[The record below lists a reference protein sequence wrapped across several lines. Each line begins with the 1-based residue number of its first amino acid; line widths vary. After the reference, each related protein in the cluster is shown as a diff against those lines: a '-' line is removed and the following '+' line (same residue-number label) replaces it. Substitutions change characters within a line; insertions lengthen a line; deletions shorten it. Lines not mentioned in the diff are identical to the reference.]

1 MPPITIYTTS
11 TCPYCAAAKD
21 LLRQKGAAFEEIS
34 VDGDRAGRAAMSE
47 RAGGSTTVPQIF
59 IGATHVGGCD
69 DLYELESQGSLD
81 GLLAG

>member
-21 LLRQKGAAFEEIS
+21 LLRQKGAEFEEIS

-47 RAGGSTTVPQIF
+47 RAGGRTSVPQIF

-69 DLYELESQGSLD
+69 DLYDLESEGRLD